1 VPQERVLEG
10 AARHAWK
17 ARGMKTITCPPGV
30 RLPEMI
36 PFPNGRRSRHENHL
50 ERPSID
56 LVKLLNLPER
66 DTSELNWVRG
76 IKDFLD
82 QIIHVMESLDPE
94 QIQSLIPQINLAF
107 EEFLAKALDQAA
119 RKLSDGHEFDK
130 AYKIYEKNWKKKS
143 GFEFLAGPAI
153 GLCLAQARYALKQG
167 KRPEVRRWSK
177 RGLQFDSKHGE
188 LLYLKKMGKP
198 RR

>member
-1 VPQERVLEG
+1 
-10 AARHAWK
+10 
-17 ARGMKTITCPPGV
+17 
-30 RLPEMI
+30 
-36 PFPNGRRSRHENHL
+36 
-50 ERPSID
+50 
-56 LVKLLNLPER
+56 
-66 DTSELNWVRG
+66 
-76 IKDFLD
+76 
-82 QIIHVMESLDPE
+82 MEPLDPE
-94 QIQSLIPQINLAF
+94 QIRSLIPQINLAF

-119 RKLSDGHEFDK
+119 RKLSDRHEFDK

-143 GFEFLAGPAI
+143 GFESLGGPAI

-188 LLYLKKMGKP
+188 LLYLKKIGKP